1 MKDKIQKDLIQSM
14 KSGSKQD
21 VEILRFIISLIK
33 QEEKDRNK
41 DYNDSEVIQVLK
53 KAIKKNQDAF
63 DQFSKAGRND
73 LAEKEQAEIN
83 IITKYLPSELSE
95 SEITTLVQ
103 TIIVEVEAK
112 DQKDMGKV
120 MSKIKENH
128 SDNVD
133 MSLVSKIVKSS
144 LSS

>member
-33 QEEKDRNK
+33 QEEKDKNK
-41 DYNDSEVIQVLK
+41 DFNDSEVIQVLK
-53 KAIKKNQDAF
+53 KAVKKNQDAF

-83 IITKYLPSELSE
+83 IITKYLPNELSE
-95 SEITTLVQ
+95 SEITSLVQ
-103 TIIVEVEAK
+103 SIISEVDAK